1 MGGVGRGVNKRE
13 EEINAAGRDQ
23 RKTEKVEVDK
33 IGPRARGVR
42 HHGQD
47 KRRKHTRTPRR
58 TKKNI
63 GTEVFPVNP
72 NKTSK
77 NTHTKKKSENA
88 PRPTSLS
95 LSLCP
100 HGRGSETFPSLLR
113 CK

>member
-47 KRRKHTRTPRR
+47 KRRKHAHAHTHRR
-58 TKKNI
+58 RQKKEYK
-63 GTEVFPVNP
+63 GLKVF
-72 NKTSK
+72 SGE
-77 NTHTKKKSENA
+77 S
-88 PRPTSLS
+88 
-95 LSLCP
+95 
-100 HGRGSETFPSLLR
+100 
-113 CK
+113 